1 MAQRSAQAANET
13 TDLIE
18 DAVNK
23 SGEGT
28 QVASDVGKALGA
40 IVGDVTKVT
49 DLINGISKASEEQAQ
64 GVDQVNTAVAQM
76 DKVTQQNSA
85 GAEESASAAEELSA
99 QAQTVKGMVNEL
111 VTMVGGKSAQAGPSS
126 SVTATPKAVKKRPN
140 VNVAH
145 LKKDTGVKPVVAG
158 TASDKSSNDFMSL
171 DDGSDLKD
179 F

>member
-1 MAQRSAQAANET
+1 MPVAWRSCATSPVSAQAAN
-13 TDLIE
+13 
-18 DAVNK
+18 
-23 SGEGT
+23 
-28 QVASDVGKALGA
+28 
-40 IVGDVTKVT
+40 VTKVT
-49 DLINGISKASEEQAQ
+49 DLIDGISKASEEQAQ

-76 DKVTQQNSA
+76 DKVTQQNAA
-85 GAEESASAAEELSA
+85 GAEESASAAEQLSA

-111 VTMVGGKSAQAGPSS
+111 VTMVGGKSAQPDPSS

-145 LKKDTGVKPVVAG
+145 LKKDTQMDAKPVVAG